1 MARTKTDPGA
11 IAGALDDQPMQLRE
25 WGTNR
30 VYPLPPHR
38 AGDWLIGSSTECWL
52 RLQDREQFISRRH
65 AVLRLDGDSWFVADA
80 GSKNGLWI
88 DGQRV
93 DLSPLLPGAEI
104 AIGRLRFLVES
115 PAVARRRSLLARLL
129 GWSPERMATIDR
141 ALRVLRDFGRSHFP
155 LWITG
160 TDDLIAIARRIH
172 QEAMGVAR
180 PFVVAEWPGS
190 SRLLHESL
198 RIARGGTLCI
208 PARRM
213 PEDARMIRSLSADC
227 EPEYSVI
234 VCARSA
240 DETMS
245 IDIPSLSSR
254 ADEIERIVDEYAI
267 DAIARLSAKSS
278 SFAKSDRDWLIEH
291 PPSTLGDIETTT
303 YRMIAIREFGGVT
316 HAAPRL
322 GVTHSALSRWLAR
335 RFAGRGRRR

>member
-1 MARTKTDPGA
+1 
-11 IAGALDDQPMQLRE
+11 
-25 WGTNR
+25 
-30 VYPLPPHR
+30 
-38 AGDWLIGSSTECWL
+38 
-52 RLQDREQFISRRH
+52 
-65 AVLRLDGDSWFVADA
+65 
-80 GSKNGLWI
+80 
-88 DGQRV
+88 
-93 DLSPLLPGAEI
+93 
-104 AIGRLRFLVES
+104 
-115 PAVARRRSLLARLL
+115 
-129 GWSPERMATIDR
+129 MATIDR